1 MTTPF
6 SPVTPPENETPD
18 IEGAIRL
25 LQSEDVQLRQFVAYL
40 LGRVG
45 DARAIEPLIDAL
57 RDEHVGVRGAAAN
70 ALGAIGDNSAV
81 PYILPLLKEDNPQL
95 KVWAAYALTML
106 GHDRFS
112 LIAGALES
120 SDVMVR
126 RSAILAMEQL
136 GDQRAVAHLLPL
148 QDDASRR
155 FEGDTTIG
163 EAAARA
169 LAHLGYNV
177 GRLPPHP

>member
-1 MTTPF
+1 M
-6 SPVTPPENETPD
+6 TPPLPPNNTPENGTPD

-25 LQSEDVQLRQFVAYL
+25 LQSEDVQLRQFIAYL

-81 PYILPLLKEDNPQL
+81 PYILPLLKENNPQL
-95 KVWAAYALTML
+95 KVWAAYALTKL
-106 GHDRFS
+106 GHDRFD
-112 LIAGALES
+112 LIVEPLGS
-120 SDVMVR
+120 KDVLVR
-126 RSAILAMEQL
+126 RSAILALEQL
-136 GDQRAVAHLLPL
+136 GDRRAVEYLLPL
-148 QDDASRR
+148 QDDHARR
-155 FEGDTTIG
+155 FEGDTTIA
-163 EAAARA
+163 EAAAKA

-177 GRLPPHP
+177 GRLPPRS